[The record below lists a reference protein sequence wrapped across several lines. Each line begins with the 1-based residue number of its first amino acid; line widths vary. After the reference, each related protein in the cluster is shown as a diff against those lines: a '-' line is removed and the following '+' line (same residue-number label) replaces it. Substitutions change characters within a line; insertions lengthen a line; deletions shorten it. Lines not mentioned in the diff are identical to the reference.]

1 MRTTH
6 LTSALIGLFALGL
19 FGLGCRKDSS
29 NPSYAS
35 STPAPAPAANTVLMA
50 GMVFSPATITISV
63 GTTVTWKNNDG
74 IAHTS
79 TSDTGVWDT
88 GNMAAGA
95 STTTTFN
102 TAGTFPYRCTYH
114 ATMGM
119 KGTVIVQQVPGGY

>member
-1 MRTTH
+1 MRTAH
-6 LTSALIGLFALGL
+6 LKAALFILSALSLVGS
-19 FGLGCRKDSS
+19 GCSKDSS
-29 NPSYAS
+29 NPTYAPA
-35 STPAPAPAANTVLMA
+35 PAPAPAAPNTVSMT
-50 GMVFSPATITISV
+50 GMVFSPATITVPV

-119 KGTVIVQQVPGGY
+119 KGTVIVQ

>member
-1 MRTTH
+1 MRATH
-6 LTSALIGLFALGL
+6 FKAALFVFFALSLVGS
-19 FGLGCRKDSS
+19 GCSKDSS

-35 STPAPAPAANTVLMA
+35 STPAPAPVPAAPNTVVMT
-50 GMVFSPATITISV
+50 GMVFSPATITVPV

-119 KGTVIVQQVPGGY
+119 KGTVIVQ